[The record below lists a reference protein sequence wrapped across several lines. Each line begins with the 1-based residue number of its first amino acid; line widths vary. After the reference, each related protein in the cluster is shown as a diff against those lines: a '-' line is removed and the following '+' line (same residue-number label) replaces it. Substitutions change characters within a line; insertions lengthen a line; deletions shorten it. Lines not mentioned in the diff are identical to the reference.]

1 MTSLIEFLQTFRGQM
16 KTSRYKIWLRA
27 FLLIQFS
34 VLFGFYFI
42 RDIANGYITWTW
54 IVITI
59 ILFVPVGLLL
69 SRIVPMQPD
78 HEKRAI
84 TLSIDKVYLVLIW
97 VLVIAKL
104 AAGHIPEL
112 TVVADVIMCAILG
125 IMSGRIG
132 GIGLRVRA
140 LKHEHG
146 FHKTEEHDGSKTI

>member
-1 MTSLIEFLQTFRGQM
+1 MTSLLAFLQSFRGKM

-27 FLLIQFS
+27 FLLFQFS
-34 VLFGFYFI
+34 VLFGFYLI
-42 RDIANGYITWTW
+42 RDIANGYFTWTW
-54 IVITI
+54 VVITI

-78 HEKRAI
+78 HEKKAV

-104 AAGHIPEL
+104 VAGHIPEA
-112 TVVADVIMCAILG
+112 TVIADIIMCAILG

-132 GIGLRVRA
+132 GIGLRVRS
-140 LKHEHG
+140 LKQKHQFINNDDE
-146 FHKTEEHDGSKTI
+146 